1 MAKKKPSS
9 TSRKRTPVKDLASPA
24 GRTGKVKG
32 GLLLSTQQL
41 QASRSWTEGNGQPPD
56 SLRK

>member
-1 MAKKKPSS
+1 MARKKPSS
-9 TSRKRTPVKDLASPA
+9 TPRKRTPVKDLSSPA
-24 GRTGKVKG
+24 GGAGKVKG

-56 SLRK
+56 RLRK

>member
-9 TSRKRTPVKDLASPA
+9 TRRKRTPVKDLPSPA
-24 GRTGKVKG
+24 GGAEKVKG

-41 QASRSWTEGNGQPPD
+41 QASRSWTEGNSQPPND
-56 SLRK
+56 LRK